1 MQKNKDGVVSY
12 TLEYLEKN
20 LSETKNIAALHA
32 SVKNLPE
39 TKNIA
44 APQNSVKKH
53 LATKSFVA
61 PGNVIKKHSEQFFNI
76 FSSEIGIP
84 EKIHEEAEKT
94 AEEKA
99 NKKPKLNLKVYAEEI
114 TNIFKQEAER
124 VRLEEEAIELERI
137 EQIARKKIE
146 EETLRIKLQEEE
158 ELRAKIKKEA
168 EKIKLEEDARAQ
180 LEKEVTERIK
190 LEEDA
195 RAQLEKE
202 VAEKIR
208 LEEVANM
215 QLEEDVKNES
225 LNEEFIDNTQHQ
237 TKEAETNISYYA
249 KKESRPLNENPVDLQ
264 NVVNNGDFVTF
275 KDLQK
280 HYTDFINKVQVQLG
294 SMGGGGE
301 VLLKRLDDIDFN
313 TFSDGYVIK
322 YNQQTKKFYGAQ
334 ESLSAEVL
342 DGGEF

>member
-20 LSETKNIAALHA
+20 LSETKNIAAPHA

-84 EKIHEEAEKT
+84 EKIHEEAEKI

-168 EKIKLEEDARAQ
+168 EK
-180 LEKEVTERIK
+180 IK